1 MIIYIERII
10 SIKQLKA
17 QYIRGLICHVTKYA
31 SRQLWRLWV
40 AGALMLTACGG
51 ASVPDKYNYDDFS
64 KYVKLGKYKNLE
76 YTS

>member
-1 MIIYIERII
+1 MSRN
-10 SIKQLKA
+10 K
-17 QYIRGLICHVTKYA
+17 ICKSTIVA
-31 SRQLWRLWV
+31 VMV

-76 YTS
+76 YTKADASVSDTEVQDCLLYTSDAADE